1 MEFQK
6 EEIPK
11 NNSRLISSIRY
22 VFITVNF
29 IFLIH
34 YFRSMDFIY
43 QEYKYNKKIYLERER
58 FWINYKKL
66 LCLNH
71 VKALDNFLALLT
83 HECSILG

>member
-1 MEFQK
+1 
-6 EEIPK
+6 
-11 NNSRLISSIRY
+11 
-22 VFITVNF
+22 
-29 IFLIH
+29 
-34 YFRSMDFIY
+34 MDFIY